1 MLSLSIN
8 NLPTKKK
15 IIIKKSISDVEK
27 KLNETYPISKLSE
40 DFEKST
46 CLDLK
51 PPCISKNND
60 DSKILLKVKKNKKIN
75 KNNNLSKP
83 AIIDNS
89 NELSYDYNVMPQ
101 FLQNLNYKNS
111 KINMN
116 IINNLPQL
124 KLKVVEL
131 NNYDNDKDNIDDDDI
146 DNENINDEQ
155 DYDDIDKEN
164 LEIDKI
170 GDTNYYFD
178 YNKGIIYSMNFRE
191 VGHIDEYGEINL
203 EE

>member
-15 IIIKKSISDVEK
+15 IIIKKSIADVEK
-27 KLNETYPISKLSE
+27 KVNETYPVSKLAE
-40 DFEKST
+40 DFDKSIN
-46 CLDLK
+46 LDSK
-51 PPCISKNND
+51 PVND
-60 DSKILLKVKKNKKIN
+60 DSKILLKVKKTKKNN
-75 KNNNLSKP
+75 KNNISSKP
-83 AIIDNS
+83 VIIDTS
-89 NELSYDYNVMPQ
+89 NELSYDYNIMPQ
-101 FLQNLNYKNS
+101 FLQNLTHQNS

-124 KLKVVEL
+124 KLKVPEI
-131 NNYDNDKDNIDDDDI
+131 NNFDNFDDDDY
-146 DNENINDEQ
+146 DNNEPINELADN
-155 DYDDIDKEN
+155 DDIDKDN

-178 YNKGIIYSMNFRE
+178 YDKGIIYSMDFRE